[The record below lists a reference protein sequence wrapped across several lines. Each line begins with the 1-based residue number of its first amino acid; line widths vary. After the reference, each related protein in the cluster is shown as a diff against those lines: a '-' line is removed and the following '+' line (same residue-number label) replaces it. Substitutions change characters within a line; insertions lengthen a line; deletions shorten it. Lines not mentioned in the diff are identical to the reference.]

1 MKEEIKKIKFLET
14 VISFL
19 MFLCVFFLVFLQ
31 LGSNYLQKQNFDLQQ
46 LSLFSRLYWEGKEI
60 GSISVRNQPSP
71 LLRVD
76 VANLAPNEQFELVL
90 LESVYSQEK
99 EYFVYNPSNAR
110 QKNCYY
116 ERNQNQ
122 LFYDGNLAQF
132 VTDQQGSK
140 NTQININNLE
150 FSQFIGRSIAILIKK
165 S

>member
-1 MKEEIKKIKFLET
+1 
-14 VISFL
+14 

-110 QKNCYY
+110 
-116 ERNQNQ
+116 
-122 LFYDGNLAQF
+122 
-132 VTDQQGSK
+132 
-140 NTQININNLE
+140 
-150 FSQFIGRSIAILIKK
+150 
-165 S
+165 